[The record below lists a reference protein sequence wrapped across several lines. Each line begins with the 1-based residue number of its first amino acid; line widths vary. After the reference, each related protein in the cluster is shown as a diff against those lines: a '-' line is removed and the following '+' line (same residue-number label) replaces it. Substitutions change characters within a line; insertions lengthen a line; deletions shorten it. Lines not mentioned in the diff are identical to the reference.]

1 MPAENMPSDFFL
13 NTQFNFVSNQVF
25 VGQLQFLLL
34 HARGYWALSML
45 PYIRLAIYDFTVLCT
60 ICKMALDRQQQIM
73 VAGIWNRNFY
83 FAL

>member
-34 HARGYWALSML
+34 HARGY
-45 PYIRLAIYDFTVLCT
+45 
-60 ICKMALDRQQQIM
+60 
-73 VAGIWNRNFY
+73 
-83 FAL
+83 